1 MSCARP
7 ILTLAVVA
15 STLVAGMVAGASG
28 AASVPAAAQAGDSS
42 ARRTVDGIAIYIEP
56 RTREQLE
63 AFYAA
68 RGLPAEA
75 VEAIAQHCF
84 FTVGIRNGR
93 SDAAW
98 LIPARWQFVDGK
110 GQPLARVTRAQW
122 NARWDELQVPSA
134 ARSAFG
140 WTQLPEE
147 RDLQPDE
154 PVGGNIAV
162 APSAQP
168 FTLVAQF
175 PIGARDAKRTVRIRV
190 PNLRCGGDAPAT
202 P

>member
-1 MSCARP
+1 MNCTSANRKRFFVAIAFASAIVVGAP
-7 ILTLAVVA
+7 GSAVE
-15 STLVAGMVAGASG
+15 SG
-28 AASVPAAAQAGDSS
+28 GI
-42 ARRTVDGIAIYIEP
+42 RRVVDGIAFSVEP

-68 RGLPAEA
+68 RGLPTEA
-75 VEAIAQHCF
+75 VNAIAQRCF

-93 SDAAW
+93 TDIAW
-98 LIPARWQFVDGK
+98 LIPARWQFVDDN

-122 NARWDELQVPSA
+122 NARWDELHVPSA
-134 ARSAFG
+134 ARSAFA

-154 PVGGNIAV
+154 PVGGNIAI
-162 APSAQP
+162 APSVRP
-168 FTLVAQF
+168 FTLIAQF
-175 PIGARDAKRTVRIRV
+175 PIGARDAKHMVRIRV
-190 PNLRCGGDAPAT
+190 PNLRCGGDAAAATAT